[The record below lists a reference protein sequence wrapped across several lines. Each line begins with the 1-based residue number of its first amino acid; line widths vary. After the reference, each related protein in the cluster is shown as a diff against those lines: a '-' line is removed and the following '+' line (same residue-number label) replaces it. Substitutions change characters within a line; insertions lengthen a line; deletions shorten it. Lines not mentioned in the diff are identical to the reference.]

1 MLAPKFQDAQ
11 EGHFTLE
18 RKKKRVPQAVKL
30 KCECVVI
37 KKLKKYLG
45 IKVQSCIENY
55 LLYIPRL
62 HLHERR
68 TLHSYPQ

>member
-11 EGHFTLE
+11 EGHLHWSE
-18 RKKKRVPQAVKL
+18 KKKGGGTTSSKGEMWV
-30 KCECVVI
+30 CSD

-45 IKVQSCIENY
+45 IKVQSALRII
-55 LLYIPRL
+55 LYIRL